1 MLIPLNADAAP
12 GLVPD
17 VVKTSH
23 IYGWYLVAILLSCL
37 SLGEIVSGD
46 AFAGM
51 IFAIMTGIVVY
62 MLQDGCKNMT
72 MYCLFMLGMM
82 SVFQCFFDVLGLL
95 SSLGGRETTQSTVHG
110 NDEDV
115 TVVTRITMHPF
126 FDQKMG
132 EEYNLQSA
140 LMLMSPAIMAM
151 CSTMCSL
158 ASVRIVGTLSLLR
171 FGSVW
176 SGTLDILSYISFIRY
191 IVNLTTSP
199 GCLLQSHSSFVCRF
213 PPPLK

>member
-1 MLIPLNADAAP
+1 
-12 GLVPD
+12 
-17 VVKTSH
+17 
-23 IYGWYLVAILLSCL
+23 
-37 SLGEIVSGD
+37 
-46 AFAGM
+46 
-51 IFAIMTGIVVY
+51 MTGIVVY

-151 CSTMCSL
+151 CSTMCYVSYNAFSESL
-158 ASVRIVGTLSLLR
+158 FDMEDESDPIYARGFAAGAGQPHSYGVQICMSCLPSLL
-171 FGSVW
+171 
-176 SGTLDILSYISFIRY
+176 
-191 IVNLTTSP
+191 
-199 GCLLQSHSSFVCRF
+199 H
-213 PPPLK
+213 